1 MSCDVLSPSV
11 LSCTVSDARASRGG
25 VCSRDLWFELV
36 SSAVPGGLKTTV
48 RNGFARVPDNVFS
61 RDSLLIRAPP
71 LGINQSDIAR
81 CRYTATCT
89 VYIGHRSKED
99 ACDSEERREREREKK
114 LKKKKISKRT
124 TACTYFSTTATS
136 RYHGHPEASRWK
148 RFPFTFCTI
157 NYIV

>member
-1 MSCDVLSPSV
+1 MKRNPYTACHYVSHISSGMIHRQDHKLRSDVSMSCDVLSPSV
-11 LSCTVSDARASRGG
+11 LSCTVLDARASRGG

-61 RDSLLIRAPP
+61 RDSLLIRALPS
-71 LGINQSDIAR
+71 GINQSDIAR

-99 ACDSEERREREREKK
+99 ACDSKERREREGKI
-114 LKKKKISKRT
+114 KKKKNNK
-124 TACTYFSTTATS
+124 
-136 RYHGHPEASRWK
+136 
-148 RFPFTFCTI
+148 
-157 NYIV
+157 